1 MRKRKP
7 EEVKIDVD
15 SQDCGWL
22 IVGPPKG
29 QQQQEQQEPK
39 PEPGARPCD
48 CDGRGRRKR
57 GT

>member
-29 QQQQEQQEPK
+29 QQQQEPK